1 MFLLTDR
8 EWNNPYPNSPND
20 IYSSVVGLK
29 LDPNT
34 AVLSG
39 YCLGHD
45 GKLHY
50 SELPLN
56 DHFVNDNGIIKREK
70 GGDFASTARNI
81 YLDNNW
87 VLCADLRQYN
97 PKGHYNS
104 VEIEF
109 AQYVHIEDGK
119 FVMDDP

>member
-1 MFLLTDR
+1 M
-8 EWNNPYPNSPND
+8 
-20 IYSSVVGLK
+20 VGLK
-29 LDPNT
+29 LIPNT

-45 GKLHY
+45 GKFHY
-50 SELPLN
+50 SELLLGE
-56 DHFVNDNGIIKREK
+56 HFVNDNGIIKREE
-70 GGDFASTARNI
+70 GGNFDRSATNI

-87 VLCADLRQYN
+87 VLCADLLQNN

-109 AQYVHIEDGK
+109 AQYVHIEDRK
-119 FVMDDP
+119 FIMDDP